1 MLTHLLAT
9 YATLPTF
16 HFEATT
22 HDTATHERFGHGI
35 GSKFATKIQERYA
48 AKASLKRLVA
58 LAKKHPRLYDDFLRL
73 HERVFPQYVAPPPP
87 VPRSHASRC
96 CRSLHVGTTHAARR
110 CDPERAAHAAPS
122 PAS

>member
-58 LAKKHPRLYDDFLRL
+58 LAKKHPRLYDDSLRL
-73 HERVFPQYVAPPPP
+73 HERVFPQCVAPLYTPLLPFLAHTRP
-87 VPRSHASRC
+87 
-96 CRSLHVGTTHAARR
+96 AAAVL
-110 CDPERAAHAAPS
+110 CM
-122 PAS
+122 